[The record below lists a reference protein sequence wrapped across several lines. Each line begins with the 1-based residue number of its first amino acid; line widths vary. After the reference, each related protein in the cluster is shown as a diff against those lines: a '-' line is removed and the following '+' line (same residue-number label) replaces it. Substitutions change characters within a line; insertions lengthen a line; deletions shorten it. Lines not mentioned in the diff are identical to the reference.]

1 MMTLLPRRAAWLA
14 LTCAALTGV
23 AAILAGCSGSARPK
37 PAALPAGLS
46 NPLSLAWSAKLPGP
60 VDYPLQIDV
69 HDSRVTL
76 ATTNG
81 TVVTLDAATG
91 NQLAR
96 AQAKDKLI
104 AGVGGDGKT
113 AAVVTQDNQLVA
125 LDGTRPIWRRRL
137 STQSYTAPL
146 VAGGRVFVLG
156 ADRSLFAFDGASGA
170 PLWHTQPPEGSPL
183 VLRQAGVLL
192 PVGNTLVAGLAGR
205 LTGVDPDQGSVRW
218 EAPLAVARGTN
229 DVERLVDLIGG
240 VVRSGNT
247 LCARAFQAVVGC
259 ADVTDGKV
267 LWTRTASGGTG
278 LAGDAEALYGA
289 EADGRI
295 LAWQRASGERAWVS
309 DALQWRYLS
318 SPQVFG
324 PWIAV
329 GDEKGSV
336 LLLARTDGHL
346 AGRAA
351 TDGSAIAVQP
361 VVAGNVLVVV
371 TSAGG
376 VYGFRQPST

>member
-1 MMTLLPRRAAWLA
+1 MTMPRRAALLA
-14 LTCAALTGV
+14 LTCAALTG
-23 AAILAGCSGSARPK
+23 AAVLAGCSGSARPK
-37 PAALPAGLS
+37 PTALPAGLS
-46 NPLSLAWSAKLPGP
+46 SPLRQAWSARLSGP

-76 ATTNG
+76 AAANG
-81 TVVTLDAATG
+81 TVLTLDAATG
-91 NQLAR
+91 GQVAR
-96 AQAKDKLI
+96 AQIKGKLI

-113 AAVVTQDNQLVA
+113 AAVVTQDNQLIA
-125 LDGTRPIWRRRL
+125 LDGARPIWRQGL

-192 PVGNTLVAGLAGR
+192 PMGNTLVTGLAGR

-247 LCARAFQAVVGC
+247 LCARAFQAIVGC

-278 LAGDAEALYGA
+278 LAGDADVIYGV
-289 EADGRI
+289 EADGRVM
-295 LAWQRASGERAWVS
+295 AWQRAGGERAWVS
-309 DALQWRYLS
+309 DALQWRTLS
-318 SPQVFG
+318 SPQIFG
-324 PWIAV
+324 PWLAM

-336 LLLARTDGHL
+336 LLLARADGHL
-346 AGRAA
+346 VGRAA
-351 TDGSAIAVQP
+351 TDGSAITAQP
-361 VVAGNVLVVV
+361 VVAGGVLVVV
-371 TSAGG
+371 TRAGG
-376 VYGFRQPST
+376 VYGFRQASS